1 MNIVGFSLGNLH
13 IVNNVTNLIAPQ
25 VVAQAKQVGI
35 AIGGIYNLTIEEK
48 DKSRASWQRRKTV

>member
-25 VVAQAKQVGI
+25 VVAPAKQVGI
-35 AIGGIYNLTIEEK
+35 AIGGIHNLTIEKK
-48 DKSRASWQRRKTV
+48 DKSIS